1 MEALGLDIKL
11 LVAQLI
17 NFILFVII
25 FSKFMYKPFMA
36 YVRQQHEEEGQ
47 REMLLK
53 ELESK
58 DLKAVEAHK
67 KILADAH
74 SQASEITKE
83 AESLAMAKRQE
94 ILDAAASEV
103 KIMKEKAAQD
113 IESERQSL
121 YDDVRTKIIK
131 TSETMTSVVLK
142 DFFSEKNQ
150 KNVMDEVLTKLKSSK
165 VYEN

>member
-1 MEALGLDIKL
+1 MEALGIDTKL
-11 LVAQLI
+11 LIAQLI
-17 NFILFVII
+17 NFGLFVII

-47 REMLLK
+47 REKLLK

-58 DLKAVEAHK
+58 DEKASEAYK
-67 KILADAH
+67 KIMADAH
-74 SQASEITKE
+74 AQAHEITKE
-83 AESLAMAKRQE
+83 AESLALAKRQE
-94 ILDAAASEV
+94 ILDAATAEV
-103 KIMKEKAAQD
+103 KNMKEKAAHD

-121 YDDVRTKIIK
+121 YDDVRTKVIK
-131 TSETMTSVVLK
+131 TSETMTQVVLK

-150 KNVMDEVLTKLKSSK
+150 KGVMEEVLAKLKSAK